1 MSFMDEKIA
10 RMINEAEQSLTP
22 RAILSGPVR
31 IGQRIFEFAQ
41 QSFFDDKLSMYLP
54 KEFEDMPLKFSSIK
68 YPYEQRPEIIRSDEA
83 GSVDFTFK
91 RIDHEL
97 EDALVEELTTG
108 MKAMIQRVNP
118 THVFYES
125 GIEEIGGKTVG
136 FFEFKST
143 VIEGYLFNIMY
154 FLEFEGQVLMGT
166 FCCDYKAYSDWR
178 DVAYQA
184 IRTITVAKEEEEDET

>member
-10 RMINEAEQSLTP
+10 RMMNEAEQSLHP
-22 RAILSGPVR
+22 RSIVSGPVR
-31 IGQRIFEFAQ
+31 IGQRYFEFTR
-41 QSFFDDKLSMYLP
+41 QSFFDNKLFIYLP
-54 KEFEDMPLKFSSIK
+54 QEFGEMPLKYSSIK
-68 YPYEQRPEIIRSDEA
+68 YPYEQRPEIIRSDEM

-97 EDALVEELTTG
+97 EDELVEELTNG

-118 THVFYES
+118 THIFYES
-125 GIEEIGGKTVG
+125 GIEAIGGKTVG

-166 FCCDYKAYSDWR
+166 FCCDYKVYPDWR

-184 IRTITVAKEEEEDET
+184 IRTITVAKEEEDET